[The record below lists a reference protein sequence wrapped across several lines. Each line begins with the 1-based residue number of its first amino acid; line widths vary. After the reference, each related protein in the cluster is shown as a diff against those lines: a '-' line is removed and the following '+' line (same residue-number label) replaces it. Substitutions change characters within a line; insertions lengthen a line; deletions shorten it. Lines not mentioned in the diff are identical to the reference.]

1 MSQLT
6 SEADPADHFVSAE
19 RALGSVTCHH
29 VNDWLTNDDVD
40 KSEVGFINCCSLE
53 LWTKPI
59 ICEMSIHVHI
69 TFTFRT

>member
-40 KSEVGFINCCSLE
+40 QSELGFIN
-53 LWTKPI
+53 I
-59 ICEMSIHVHI
+59 VVHLNCGQNQS
-69 TFTFRT
+69 FVRCLFLYVRNLMK